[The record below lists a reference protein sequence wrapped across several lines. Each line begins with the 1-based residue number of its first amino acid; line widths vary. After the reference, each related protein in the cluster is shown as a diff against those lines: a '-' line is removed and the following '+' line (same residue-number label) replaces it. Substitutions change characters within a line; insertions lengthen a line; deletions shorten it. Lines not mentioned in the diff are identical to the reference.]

1 MEGIL
6 KKNMRCRAVIE
17 GYTSEG
23 FGVARLDGRAVFVHG
38 GARGD
43 ECLLRILKAGPDG
56 PVYAAIETLLVASP
70 ARCVPVCPVYRPCG
84 GCHFQHI
91 DYEEELALKKTRV
104 EDALVRI
111 GKLDLPVETIWPAP
125 ALEGYR
131 NKALFPVRAVDGR
144 PSTGFFRA
152 RSHDLVPVAHCALQ
166 SEEANALAAALRS
179 WMEGCDVTPYDEA
192 SGTGLIRHLFVR
204 TGVDETLACLVASGA
219 AIPCRQA
226 LVRRLR
232 AACPSLV
239 GLVLQANARRDNVV
253 LSGKTSLLWGR
264 ETMEDT
270 LCGLRFRLSAASFYQ
285 VNRQQAERL
294 YTLTAEYA
302 ALAAG
307 DTLLDLYC
315 GAGTLTLHLARGGV
329 RGYGVEL
336 SAEAVRRARENAA
349 HNGLPQVKFLQGDA
363 AEAAARLRADG
374 ARPDVVTVDPPRK
387 GLAAALIETIVQMAP
402 ARVVYLSCDPATL
415 ARDLARFASLGYAPV
430 RCAAVDMFPRT
441 AHVESVC
448 LLERG
453 GVGLANQASVTSGS
467 EG

>member
-1 MEGIL
+1 MEGLL

-23 FGVARLDGRAVFVHG
+23 FGVARLDGRAVFVPG

-43 ECLLRILKAGPDG
+43 ECLLRVLKAGPDG
-56 PVYAAIETLLVASP
+56 PVYAAIETLLVSSP
-70 ARCVPVCPVYRPCG
+70 ARHTPACPVYRPCG

-91 DYEEELALKKTRV
+91 GYEEELALKKTRV

-111 GKLDLPVETIWPAP
+111 GKMDLPVETIWPAP
-125 ALEGYR
+125 ALDGYR

-152 RSHDLVPVAHCALQ
+152 RSHDLVPVARCALQ
-166 SEEANALAAALRS
+166 SEKANVLAAALRS
-179 WMEGCDVTPYDEA
+179 WMEDCDVTPYNEA

-204 TGVDETLACLVASGA
+204 TGTDETLACLVTSEAT
-219 AIPCRQA
+219 IPCRQA

-232 AACPSLV
+232 TACPSLV
-239 GLVLQANARRDNVV
+239 GLVLQANTRRDNVV

-285 VNRQQAERL
+285 VNRLQAERL
-294 YTLTAEYA
+294 YALTAEYA
-302 ALAAG
+302 ALTAG

-315 GAGTLTLHLARGGV
+315 GVGTLTLHLARGGA

-336 SAEAVRRARENAA
+336 SAEAVRRAHENAV
-349 HNGLPQVKFLQGDA
+349 HNGLPQVRFLQGDA

-374 ARPDVVTVDPPRK
+374 VRPDVVTVDPPRK
-387 GLAAALIETIVQMAP
+387 GLEAALIETIAQMTP

-430 RCAAVDMFPRT
+430 RCTAVDMFPRT
-441 AHVESVC
+441 SHVESVC
-448 LLERG
+448 LLER
-453 GVGLANQASVTSGS
+453 V
-467 EG
+467 